1 MAGSRYE
8 YVKKFELPDPLLPST
23 FFIIRL
29 DGKGFHGFSKA
40 HDFDKPNDVNA
51 LSLMNESAKRVMGGR
66 ELNGECVMGF
76 GESDEYSFVF
86 KSSCQLHGRR
96 KSKLVT
102 LVTSIFS
109 SAYVYLW
116 PQYFPNSPLE
126 FSELPVFDGRIVE
139 YVTENEIRDYMR
151 WRQVDTHINNLYNT
165 CFWTLVLKGGRT
177 AQEANKELSGTI
189 SSQKQELLH
198 TEFGINY
205 NNELAMFRKGSLIM
219 WETVAPPPPPPAS
232 NTTETVNSSPSTFK
246 DTTTTGSESAT
257 ATDASQEDL
266 TATTEPVVVKHMRQ
280 RKSPA
285 KAKRCLVVLHE
296 DFINDDWWELGR
308 GKGVLA

>member
-1 MAGSRYE
+1 MAGSRFE

-40 HDFDKPNDVNA
+40 HDFAKPNDTNA
-51 LSLMNESAKRVMGGR
+51 LNLMNEAAKRVMGGR
-66 ELNGECVMGF
+66 ELNGECVMAY

-86 KSSCQLHGRR
+86 KSGCQLHGRR

-116 PQYFPNSPLE
+116 PQYFPNSPLD
-126 FSELPVFDGRIVE
+126 FAELPVFDGRIVE

-165 CFWTLVLKGGRT
+165 CFWTLVLKGNRT
-177 AQEANKELSGTI
+177 ARQANDELSGTI
-189 SSQKQELLH
+189 SSQKQEMLH
-198 TEFGINY
+198 AEFGINY
-205 NNELAMFRKGSLIM
+205 NNESAMFRKGSLVV
-219 WETVAPPPPPPAS
+219 WETAPPS
-232 NTTETVNSSPSTFK
+232 LTEPSTPSEEKPSSPSFPST
-246 DTTTTGSESAT
+246 S
-257 ATDASQEDL
+257 DA
-266 TATTEPVVVKHMRQ
+266 APVKHMRQ
-280 RKSPA
+280 RKTPA
-285 KAKRCLVVLHE
+285 KPKRRLTVLHE
-296 DFINDDWWELGR
+296 DFINDEWWETGR
-308 GKGVLA
+308 GKGVLQN